1 MSQRLPFRKVTPEG
15 LSVDVEEFEGLS
27 ILLLTKSVSG
37 ALAKPAQIVGIAG
50 KEINSPTLTW
60 YYEYEPLPRQIV
72 PRLTQYLEMCGYSV
86 GVFDQFGNFRAKAA

>member
-1 MSQRLPFRKVTPEG
+1 MSMRLPFRKVTPEG
-15 LSVDVEEFEGLS
+15 LSVDIEEFEGLS

-37 ALAKPAQIVGIAG
+37 AMAKPAQVVGVAV

-60 YYEYEPLPRQIV
+60 YYEYEPLPKGMS

-86 GVFDQFGNFRAKAA
+86 GIFDQFGNFRAKAA